1 MARKRCVLVFF
12 FILKQEMG
20 PSAWTKF
27 LTATLTVPMFVH
39 SRSIAH
45 GQQAIANH
53 FANCVSILTKK
64 E

>member
-1 MARKRCVLVFF
+1 MARKDVYCFF
-12 FILKQEMG
+12 FILKQEMD

-45 GQQAIANH
+45 GQQAIANR
-53 FANCVSILTKK
+53 FVNCVSILTKK